1 MCHPDSL
8 TILVIAAACALS
20 DVLTGKIPNSLILC
34 GLSCAGMSRVVRSI
48 CIVLNAL
55 LQGSEAH
62 ALQGLQQLRWLQWLR
77 RLQWTQ
83 WLQNAQRMQGIQ
95 SMQDMQGVQGLRA
108 VLAILADGAG
118 GLVLPFLLLGVLA
131 ALKMMGG
138 GDVKLLSVI
147 GLQFGLRA
155 SLQIIWYSLL
165 ASAVCSVILIV
176 RRGCLAARMH
186 YFYAYLAAVMR
197 AGHALPY
204 RPPEGGGGD
213 SSGEFCMAVPIC
225 AALIIYLMTRF

>member
-213 SSGEFCMAVPIC
+213 RSGEFCMAVPIC

>member
-62 ALQGLQQLRWLQWLR
+62 ALQGL
-77 RLQWTQ
+77 
-83 WLQNAQRMQGIQ
+83 
-95 SMQDMQGVQGLRA
+95 RA
-108 VLAILADGAG
+108 AFAILADGAG

-213 SSGEFCMAVPIC
+213 RSGEFCMAVPIC

>member
-108 VLAILADGAG
+108 AFAILADGAG

-155 SLQIIWYSLL
+155 SLHVIWYSLL
-165 ASAVCSVILIV
+165 ASAVCSVILII
-176 RRGCLAARMH
+176 RRGCLAARLH
-186 YFYAYLAAVMR
+186 YFYAYLVEVMR

-204 RPPEGGGGD
+204 RRPEGGSGD
-213 SSGEFCMAVPIC
+213 RSGEFCMAVPIC
-225 AALIIYLMTRF
+225 AALIIYLMTRI

>member
-34 GLSCAGMSRVVRSI
+34 GLSCAGISRLIRSI
-48 CIVLNAL
+48 CIILIAVLQRGEARIL
-55 LQGSEAH
+55 LG
-62 ALQGLQQLRWLQWLR
+62 LQWL
-77 RLQWTQ
+77 
-83 WLQNAQRMQGIQ
+83 
-95 SMQDMQGVQGLRA
+95 QGLRA
-108 VLAILADGAG
+108 ALVILADGAG
-118 GLVLPFLLLGVLA
+118 GLVLPFFLLGVLA

-155 SLQIIWYSLL
+155 SLHVIWYSLL

-176 RRGCLAARMH
+176 RRGCLAARLH
-186 YFYAYLAAVMR
+186 YFYAYLVEVMR

-204 RPPEGGGGD
+204 RRPEGGSGD
-213 SSGEFCMAVPIC
+213 RSGEFCMAVPIC
-225 AALIIYLMTRF
+225 AALIIYLMTRI